1 VNDLIVFVAL
11 VGVIAAAGIAFGQRI
26 ASVVGR
32 LAGPVDESFGA
43 ERPAADP
50 PIKEEEPHD
59 HA

>member
-1 VNDLIVFVAL
+1 MNDLIVFVAL
-11 VGVIAAAGIAFGQRI
+11 VGVLAAAGVAFGQRI

-50 PIKEEEPHD
+50 PAAQEEPHD